1 MTLFEMLEKINSKKN
16 EVKALAEAGK
26 LAEAKAAK
34 AELENLQEQYDILK
48 DVSDNPAGAVANQG
62 AHQIPAGGSDDTF
75 ANHVRNLPMNSL
87 NETTGANG
95 GYIVPQDIQTRINQ
109 YKQSHRSIRDLVDVE
124 PVTTNKG
131 SRVYQ
136 KKSKNAGFEK
146 VDENGNL
153 KAMAEP
159 AFDQVQYTIEDYGGY
174 LPVSNDLLNDTDAN
188 LEDTIVVWSAEGG
201 MQTDNREIFK
211 IAKDEGTNVELQAGI
226 NGIRSGVIKRG
237 SAYDSIIVTND
248 DGLAYLDTLEDKQGR
263 PLLNPDPTQ
272 PTKMQLRCGVKI
284 VPVEVFS
291 NAELPS
297 DTTTSPGSTIIPFIC
312 GDLRAA
318 FKIFDRQQ
326 TVLYA
331 SKSAVVT
338 SDGSTISFN
347 AFQQRGTLYRADM
360 RADYKMIDKD
370 AFFYGKMTIPDA
382 EAASVMTMAASEAPA
397 EEAAAEK
404 AATTK
409 KASK

>member
-16 EVKALAEAGK
+16 EVKNLAESGK

-48 DVSDNPAGAVANQG
+48 DVSDNPAGAVANHG
-62 AHQIPAGGSDDTF
+62 AHQIPAGGSEDTF
-75 ANHVRNLPMNSL
+75 ANRVRNLPMNSL
-87 NETTGANG
+87 NETTGENG
-95 GYIVPQDIQTRINQ
+95 GYVVPQDIQTRINQ
-109 YKQSHRSIRDLVDVE
+109 YKESHRSIRDLVDVE

-136 KKSKNAGFEK
+136 KKAAVAGFAK

-153 KAMAEP
+153 AAMQEP
-159 AFDQVQYTIEDYGGY
+159 AFEQVQYTVQDFGGY
-174 LPVSNDLLNDTDAN
+174 LPVSNDLLADTDAN
-188 LEDTIVVWSAEGG
+188 LEETIVRWTGYQG
-201 MQTDNREIFK
+201 LQTDNREIFAL
-211 IAKDEGTNVELQAGI
+211 AKTGTNIDLPAGI
-226 NGIRSGVIKRG
+226 NGIRSAIIKLG

-263 PLLNPDPTQ
+263 PLLNPDPTE
-272 PTKMQLRCGVKI
+272 PTRMQLRCGVKI

-297 DTTTSPGSTIIPFIC
+297 DTETSPGSTIVPMIG
-312 GDLRAA
+312 GDMRSA
-318 FKIFDRQQ
+318 FKIFDRQM
-326 TVLYA
+326 TTLFA
-331 SKSAVVT
+331 SKSAIVT

-360 RADYKMIDKD
+360 RADYKLIDKS

-382 EAASVMTMAASEAPA
+382 EAASVMTMAAEAPA
-397 EEAAAEK
+397 EETTEK
-404 AATTK
+404 AAATK